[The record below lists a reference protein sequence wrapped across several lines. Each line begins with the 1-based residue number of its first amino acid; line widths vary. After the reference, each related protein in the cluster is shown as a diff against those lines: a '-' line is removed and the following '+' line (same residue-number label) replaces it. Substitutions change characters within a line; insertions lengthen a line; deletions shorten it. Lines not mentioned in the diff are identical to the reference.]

1 MSHPSVDREERY
13 MFQVYGTRTRAM
25 LRIGKEDAQV
35 GLGDGTVG
43 FHDHRVFFPF
53 FRVDNQVLTDKL
65 LCVIHRVL
73 VDELDHQR
81 HRLAVRHACPYGETV
96 FRIFLQTD
104 AEEAFVLYA
113 RPHIAMSGVT

>member
-1 MSHPSVDREERY
+1 
-13 MFQVYGTRTRAM
+13 M
-25 LRIGKEDAQV
+25 LRIGKEDTQV

-53 FRVDNQVLTDKL
+53 FRVDDQVLADKL

-81 HRLAVRHACPYGETV
+81 HRACRPARVPIRKNGIRHLFFRPMPKKPSFCMPVHMSPCPAHPKRT
-96 FRIFLQTD
+96 
-104 AEEAFVLYA
+104 
-113 RPHIAMSGVT
+113 